1 MKYDDN
7 GSLVLSGKLGEAVV
21 SGVGVEEYAKALMS
35 GKSENL
41 TYQDMQDFQ
50 DFTSEFFV
58 LGKFPSRKDGLEEY
72 EALVL
77 LRKSDKAPFGIRYDV
92 CLNPAYEEVYMYDP
106 DTDTESVVFEPMR
119 PFTIQGYEPAE

>member
-7 GSLVLSGKLGEAVV
+7 GNLVLSGKLGEAVV
-21 SGVGVEEYAKALMS
+21 SGEGLEEYAKALMS

-58 LGKFPSRKDGLEEY
+58 LGQFPSRKDGLEEY

-77 LRKSDKAPFGIRYDV
+77 LRKSDKAPFGIRFDA
-92 CLNPAYEEVYMYDP
+92 CLDPAYEEVYTYDP
-106 DTDTESVVFEPMR
+106 DTDTESVVFEPMQ
-119 PFTIQGYEPAE
+119 PFTAQGYEPAE

>member
-7 GSLVLSGKLGEAVV
+7 GNLVLSGKLGEAVV
-21 SGVGVEEYAKALMS
+21 SGEGVEEYAKAMMS

-41 TYQDMQDFQ
+41 SYQDMQDFQ

-58 LGKFPSRKDGLEEY
+58 LGLQPSREDWEGKM
-72 EALVL
+72 EAFTV
-77 LRKSDKAPFGIRYDV
+77 LRKADRAPYGFTLPFGV
-92 CLNPAYEEVYMYDP
+92 
-106 DTDTESVVFEPMR
+106 EPWEDRDFSEGVTMVPMQ

>member
-1 MKYDDN
+1 MKYDDKGN
-7 GSLVLSGKLGEAVV
+7 LVLYGKLGEAVV
-21 SGVGVEEYAKALMS
+21 SGEGLDEYAKALMS

-72 EALVL
+72 EAFVL
-77 LRKSDKAPFGIRYDV
+77 LRKSDQAPFGIRYDAAGEPDQ
-92 CLNPAYEEVYMYDP
+92 CLKFCSAGERD
-106 DTDTESVVFEPMR
+106 DTWREFVPMQ

>member
-7 GSLVLSGKLGEAVV
+7 GNLVLSGKLGEAVI
-21 SGVGVEEYAKALMS
+21 SGEGVEEYAKALMS

-41 TYQDMQDFQ
+41 TYRDMQDFQ

-77 LRKSDKAPFGIRYDV
+77 LRKSDKAPFGIRYD
-92 CLNPAYEEVYMYDP
+92 LHYGLAGRDYGGDSDHPY
-106 DTDTESVVFEPMR
+106 TFQPMQ
-119 PFTIQGYEPAE
+119 PYSINGYEPAE

>member
-7 GSLVLSGKLGEAVV
+7 GNLVLRGKLGEAVI
-21 SGVGVEEYAKALMS
+21 SGEGVEEYAKALFS

-41 TYQDMQDFQ
+41 SYQDMQDFQ

-58 LGKFPSRKDGLEEY
+58 LGKFPSRGTHPNLI
-72 EALVL
+72 L
-77 LRKSDKAPFGIRYDV
+77 LRKEDQAPFGVEDHVNYGV
-92 CLNPAYEEVYMYDP
+92 EGEE
-106 DTDTESVVFEPMR
+106 TDDGVIWRFTPMQ